1 MHGEGSTTEESGFSW
16 KSIWTLQVPNN
27 VRVFPWKMCKNI
39 LPTKDNL
46 HEKGVVQD
54 ATCMFCEQEVETI
67 IHVIWQCSVAQ
78 DVWGACNRYVQK
90 SQSFGTA
97 VTNFLEFL
105 QQQCTKEE
113 FDLCARIAC
122 MGHLVLTQL
131 SHTWGD
137 FIHPVQIVK

>member
-16 KSIWTLQVPNN
+16 KSMWTLQVPNN
-27 VRVFPWKMCKNI
+27 VRVFPWKMCNNI

-46 HEKGVVQD
+46 HKKGVVQD
-54 ATCMFCEQEVETI
+54 ATSMFCEQEVETI
-67 IHVIWQCSVAQ
+67 IHVIWQCLVAH

-97 VTNFLEFL
+97 VMNFLEFF

-113 FDLCARIAC
+113 FDLCARIHWAF
-122 MGHLVLTQL
+122 GLVDAQFPTSDVAQR
-131 SHTWGD
+131 
-137 FIHPVQIVK
+137 